1 MQIDW
6 NERFGTLSGAAEPNF
21 HNVVISDTHYPMW
34 GVRIPTLRTL
44 AKELSKGDWEAL
56 TCCECYGS
64 FEQVLVTA
72 LAVAYARCPFT
83 QKETAMWRI
92 LPALDSWAMTD
103 TVVPTLKPRR
113 EDIEPLRS
121 FALACLKSEREYT
134 VRFGVIVLMD
144 YFLSPEELP
153 WTLDRLSCVRD
164 ERYYVRMA
172 LAWCYAEIAVRE
184 PECVL
189 RLLENGCLD
198 VFVHNKTIQ
207 KMRESYRI
215 RADVKDA
222 ALRLKRKEGKA

>member
-1 MQIDW
+1 MQIEW
-6 NERFGTLSGAAEPNF
+6 NECFRALSGAVEPNC
-21 HNVVISDTHYPMW
+21 HNAVISDTHYPMW
-34 GVRIPTLRTL
+34 GVRIPVLRTL
-44 AKELSKGDWEAL
+44 AKELSKNDWETL
-56 TCCECYGS
+56 TYCEHYES

-83 QKETAMWRI
+83 QKQTALWRI

-103 TVVPTLKPRR
+103 TVVPTLKPHR
-113 EDIEPLRS
+113 DDVEPLRS
-121 FALACLKSEREYT
+121 FALACLKSEHEYT

-153 WTLDRLSCVRD
+153 WTMKQLTCIRD

-172 LAWCYAEIAVRE
+172 LAWCYAEIAVRK
-184 PECVL
+184 PECIL
-189 RLLENGCLD
+189 RLLESGSLD
-198 VFVHNKTIQ
+198 SFVHNKTIQ

>member
-6 NERFGTLSGAAEPNF
+6 NERFRVLSGAAEPNF
-21 HNVVISDTHYPMW
+21 HNAVISDTQYPLW
-34 GVRIPTLRTL
+34 GVRIPALRTL

-56 TCCECYGS
+56 TYSEHNES
-64 FEQVLVTA
+64 FEQVLATA
-72 LAVAYARCPFT
+72 LAVAYARCTFT
-83 QKETAMWRI
+83 QKEAALWRI

-144 YFLSPEELP
+144 YFLSTEELP
-153 WTLDRLSCVRD
+153 WTLEQLSRVCD

-189 RLLENGCLD
+189 QLLEKGCLD
-198 VFVHNKTIQ
+198 AFVHNKTIQ

-215 RADVKDA
+215 RADVKEA